1 MKSMISAHDVSKFYG
16 DFPALTDMSFE
27 IKPGSIVGLI
37 GPNGAGKTTLLKAIF
52 GLTPYQGDLEVNG
65 LSPRKQHVALMHQ
78 MCFIADVAILPVWMK
93 VSQALEF
100 VAGVHPKFD
109 RKKAEGLLAKTGIGM
124 HQRVRQLSKGMIVQ
138 LHLALVMAIDVDL
151 LILDE
156 PTLGLDIIHRKQFYD
171 SLLNDYYTDKKTIV
185 ITTHQ
190 VEEIESL
197 LTDIMIVNR
206 GRMKLD
212 MSIEDYRERFSEI
225 VVPQVDDPRLKELQ
239 PIYQAKQL
247 TGTKMIFR
255 DADVEALAKIADVSV
270 PSISDVF
277 VATVKNDEEK
287 VA

>member
-1 MKSMISAHDVSKFYG
+1 MKSMIAAQHVSKFYG
-16 DFPALTDMSFE
+16 DFQALADVSFE

-78 MCFIADVAILPVWMK
+78 MCFIADVAILPAWMK
-93 VSQALEF
+93 VVQALEF

-109 RKKAEGLLAKTGIGM
+109 RIKAENLLAKTGIGM

-171 SLLNDYYTDKKTIV
+171 SLLNDYYTDNKTIV

-197 LTDIMIVNR
+197 LTDLMIVDH
-206 GRMKLD
+206 GRVKLD
-212 MSIEDYRERFSEI
+212 MSIEDYRDQFSQI
-225 VVPQVDDPRLKELQ
+225 VVSSVDDPRLEQLK

-247 TGTKMIFR
+247 AGTKMIFR
-255 DADVEALAKIADVSV
+255 EADVDSLAKIATVSV

-277 VATVKNDEEK
+277 VAIVKNEEVK
-287 VA
+287 